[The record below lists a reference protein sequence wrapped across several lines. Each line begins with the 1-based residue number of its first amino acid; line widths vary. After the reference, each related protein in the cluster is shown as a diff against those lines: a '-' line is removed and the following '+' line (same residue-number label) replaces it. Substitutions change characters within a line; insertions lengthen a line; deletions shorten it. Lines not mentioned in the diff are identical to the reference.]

1 MALLGQATM
10 LEVIS
15 ALVLLFVAF
24 YFIFKPVVLK
34 TNWQLANLAVIG
46 RDLFNSLDYVEKL
59 YNASFSNNFL
69 KDFISKTSIAN
80 ESIIISIYPEETI
93 KDTIIVAA
101 NCTRERINKFSTWYS
116 SVVINK
122 RVVNIFFI
130 PSNLTNIPLYSDLLI
145 ICNYTNLTLYRSEIL
160 NYISKNRGIIEISDL
175 GNVID
180 DTTKE
185 IFGIDVTSP
194 TQPSYDINIS
204 TPINTYVEIYN
215 PYKFFYNVP
224 IIINATSF
232 NQTSGNYIG
241 NFTFRNYI
249 IPFEIDYNSKSVYFR
264 TSGEVKIVRERESF
278 TLENYNFFLSYI
290 LSNTSF
296 SLSFKKVY
304 NFTNFRGN
312 NNVILTDGNEQRI
325 FLYEASPLKK
335 IPISVLN
342 TSKVAWI
349 VDFDRDNNATH
360 DQKLALLSLILTVS
374 NKNPYLTEPYSIYK
388 IPYLNVES
396 YDMYEVYRVILRISY
411 P

>member
-1 MALLGQATM
+1 MGILGQATM

-24 YFIFKPVVLK
+24 YFIFKPIVLK
-34 TNWQLANLAVIG
+34 TNWQLANLAMIG

-59 YNASFSNNFL
+59 YNASFSNNIL

-80 ESIIISIYPEETI
+80 ESIIISMHPEETI
-93 KDTIIVAA
+93 KDSIIIAT
-101 NCTRERINKFSTWYS
+101 NCTRDRINKFTTWYA
-116 SVVINK
+116 SVVINR

-130 PSNLTNIPLYSDLLI
+130 PSNLTDIPLYSDLLI
-145 ICNYTNLTLYRSEIL
+145 ICNYINLTLYRSDIL
-160 NYISKNRGIIEISDL
+160 NYLSKNKGIIEISDL

-204 TPINTYVEIYN
+204 TPINAYAEIYY

-241 NFTFRNYI
+241 NFTYRNYI
-249 IPFEIDYNSKSVYFR
+249 IPFEIDYNSKFVYFI
-264 TSGEVKIVRERESF
+264 TSSGVKTVRERESF

-335 IPISVLN
+335 IPVSVLN

-349 VDFDRDNNATH
+349 ADFDRDNNATH

-374 NKNPYLTEPYSIYK
+374 NKNPYFIEPYSIYK

-396 YDMYEVYRVILRISY
+396 YDMYEVYRTILRISY